1 MPKEDLNK
9 LCLSCLAGLLIFPGT
24 AVMAEIT
31 VEVGK
36 NTGLKTWKWTHEGVS
51 LRLVQRLP
59 DQTRAY
65 VMAKGFPRDAADEL
79 ATSCFFGSMFRND
92 GDMPLDFDLRQWKV
106 VHNGRESG
114 MKVRELWKQKFQ
126 ERKDIPAPARIGL
139 NWSLMPTVQHFEP
152 GDYNWGMTVYGL
164 PPGERFD
171 LHLKV
176 MLDGKSLETVI
187 PGLQCAPEVVEKPP
201 S

>member
-1 MPKEDLNK
+1 
-9 LCLSCLAGLLIFPGT
+9 
-24 AVMAEIT
+24 MAEIT
-31 VEVGK
+31 VETGR
-36 NTGLKTWKWTHEGVS
+36 NTGLRTWKWSHHGVS

-65 VMAKGFPRDAADEL
+65 VMGKGFPRDAADEL

-92 GDMPLDFDLRQWKV
+92 GKLPMDFDLREWKV
-106 VHNGRESG
+106 VQNGKKNG
-114 MKVRELWKQKFQ
+114 MKVRETWKQRYR
-126 ERKDIPAPARIGL
+126 ERDDISDSARIGL

-164 PPGERFD
+164 PPGEKFD

-176 MLDGKSLETVI
+176 VLDGKPLEAVI
-187 PGLQCAPEVVEKPP
+187 PGLQCAPETVEKPV

>member
-1 MPKEDLNK
+1 MRYRI
-9 LCLSCLAGLLIFPGT
+9 GLLSFLFLLNLSL
-24 AVMAEIT
+24 MAETT
-31 VEVGK
+31 VETGK
-36 NTGLKTWKWTHEGVS
+36 NTGLRTWKWVHEGIS
-51 LRLVQRLP
+51 LQLVQRLP

-92 GDMPLDFDLRQWKV
+92 GSKPMDFDLREWEV
-106 VHNGRESG
+106 VQGTGTGKMKIRES
-114 MKVRELWKQKFQ
+114 WKQRFGS
-126 ERKDIPAPARIGL
+126 RKDIPKSARIGL

-164 PPGERFD
+164 SPGEKFD
-171 LHLKV
+171 LRLKIV
-176 MLDGKSLETVI
+176 VAGKPLQAVI
-187 PGLQCAPEVVEKPP
+187 PGLQCAPETVEKPV

>member
-1 MPKEDLNK
+1 MQYR
-9 LCLSCLAGLLIFPGT
+9 AGLL
-24 AVMAEIT
+24 VMAVLLSGSLAAEII
-31 VEVGK
+31 VETGK
-36 NTGLKTWKWTHEGVS
+36 NTGLRTWQWSHEGIS

-65 VMAKGFPRDAADEL
+65 VMGKGFPRDAADEL

-92 GDMPLDFDLRQWKV
+92 GTRPMDFDLREWKV
-106 VHNGRESG
+106 MQGGKQTG
-114 MKVRELWKQKFQ
+114 MKVREIWKQKFRDRQ
-126 ERKDIPAPARIGL
+126 DIARSARIGL

-164 PPGERFD
+164 PPGESFD
-171 LHLKV
+171 LYLRI
-176 MLDGKSLETVI
+176 MRDGQPLETVI
-187 PGLQCAPEVVEKPP
+187 PGLQCAPETVEKPA

>member
-1 MPKEDLNK
+1 MIYMRVPFLV
-9 LCLSCLAGLLIFPGT
+9 LLLSSAVLHAG
-24 AVMAEIT
+24 VT

-36 NTGLKTWKWTHEGVS
+36 NTGLRTWQWTHEGVS

-65 VMAKGFPRDAADEL
+65 VMGKGFPRDVADEL

-92 GDMPLDFDLRQWKV
+92 GRLPLDFDLGEWKV
-106 VHNGRESG
+106 VHEGGTGR
-114 MKVRELWKQKFQ
+114 MKVREYWKEAFAD
-126 ERKDIPAPARIGL
+126 RKEIPKSARIAL

-152 GDYNWGMTVYGL
+152 GDYNWGMIVYGL
-164 PPGERFD
+164 PPGEHFD
-171 LHLKV
+171 LHLKIV
-176 MLDGKSLETVI
+176 LGGNPLETVI
-187 PGLQCAPEVVEKPP
+187 PGLQCAPETVEKPA

>member
-1 MPKEDLNK
+1 MRYRI
-9 LCLSCLAGLLIFPGT
+9 GLLSFLFLLNLSL
-24 AVMAEIT
+24 MAEIT
-31 VEVGK
+31 VETGK
-36 NTGLKTWKWTHEGVS
+36 NTGLRTWKWVHEGIS
-51 LRLVQRLP
+51 LQLVQRLP

-92 GDMPLDFDLRQWKV
+92 GSKPMDFDLREWEV
-106 VHNGRESG
+106 VQGTGTGKMKIRES
-114 MKVRELWKQKFQ
+114 WKQRFGS
-126 ERKDIPAPARIGL
+126 RKDIPKSARIGL

-164 PPGERFD
+164 SPGEKFD
-171 LHLKV
+171 LRLKIV
-176 MLDGKSLETVI
+176 VAGKPLQAVI
-187 PGLQCAPEVVEKPP
+187 PGLQCAPETVEKPV